1 MIPETICHQIYDLSY
16 YLVSLTRILP
26 VEIEPVKVV
35 LLQEL
40 HDAVDKLL
48 PLGRILHHG
57 RILCRAFVPA
67 ADSHGDL

>member
-35 LLQEL
+35 LLQEQL
-40 HDAVDKLL
+40 VADEALEGL
-48 PLGRILHHG
+48 PI
-57 RILCRAFVPA
+57 V
-67 ADSHGDL
+67 